1 METEKQGEKKIR
13 EVRKTNKQAK
23 NVRKRRGTQHRGIRE
38 GGGESQRTSSKVAG
52 RRGRSR
58 TTASLDRSF
67 TFFLWEGLSDNNDF

>member
-38 GGGESQRTSSKVAG
+38 GGREPEDELQSG
-52 RRGRSR
+52 RETRAFEDHRQSGQVLHLFLMGR
-58 TTASLDRSF
+58 AV
-67 TFFLWEGLSDNNDF
+67 